1 MAKYDV
7 ARSEMVEG
15 DAETVSNDLEVR
27 DAPIARIAPHPGE
40 EFRGVGHMLMVSPVI
55 PRR

>member
-40 EFRGVGHMLMVSPVI
+40 EFRGVGHVLMVPPVI